1 MIALAHTTFEVP
13 LLTKVAKCAAP
24 LLPEFTPQALAITA
38 DSFAK
43 LEVRSEILFYLLAE
57 EILQK
62 IPLFSGIGL
71 VLQAYGKLG
80 INNQKLAQACR
91 KHVRAL
97 SDELTLWEVDAIEEG
112 FKKMGA
118 SDGSTVALL
127 QKVRQRLAEV
137 DGAWVEDD
145 LLERLAKEEEL
156 RMTKHRPEQD
166 VEPKSI
172 APLQEPAPLDL
183 WDMIA
188 SRIQT
193 MERPHPLLA
202 SENILR
208 GQRKWVGS
216 PSFWT
221 PRSLEVEAE
230 SIVAVQGHDLAKSLD
245 GLLAY
250 CLRLSMALRRAA
262 QDDDIESQST
272 EKDESFAVGQVT
284 IRLPLDLNPLS
295 LMALVL
301 SFLPWAVP
309 ILLLA
314 DGILS
319 RRISSGFALG
329 AIILTSLKS
338 ELILKP
344 LIAEPRPP
352 TSACR
357 SQEMLQT
364 RDRKVVV

>member
-1 MIALAHTTFEVP
+1 MRHTACADACTACAEVETGILEQAGQQISKFPAQSLSLLVNACARLQKKDVP

-62 IPLFSGIGL
+62 IPLFSGQGIGL

-127 QKVRQRLAEV
+127 QKVRQRLVVNTAEV

-183 WDMIA
+183 WDMWSNA
-188 SRIQT
+188 DKADDKSQGQDSFADSDDGTATSSSRLR
-193 MERPHPLLA
+193 EYLARPEKVGRKPIVLD
-202 SENILR
+202 SEIP
-208 GQRKWVGS
+208 GGGGRKH
-216 PSFWT
+216 
-221 PRSLEVEAE
+221 R
-230 SIVAVQGHDLAKSLD
+230 
-245 GLLAY
+245 
-250 CLRLSMALRRAA
+250 RRAR
-262 QDDDIESQST
+262 T
-272 EKDESFAVGQVT
+272 
-284 IRLPLDLNPLS
+284 
-295 LMALVL
+295 
-301 SFLPWAVP
+301 
-309 ILLLA
+309 
-314 DGILS
+314 
-319 RRISSGFALG
+319 
-329 AIILTSLKS
+329 
-338 ELILKP
+338 
-344 LIAEPRPP
+344 
-352 TSACR
+352 
-357 SQEMLQT
+357 
-364 RDRKVVV
+364 